1 MECKWWIGRTVCRR
15 CSTAVRTYFK
25 RRLIQLRVLL
35 RHSSLR
41 HGVRGCRLVYQP
53 HKSNSALTAVTE
65 SPDYKQR
72 VQSIKDL
79 VRQLPV
85 CNHDTMQTLFKHLR
99 KVIEYSEE
107 NRMTTQSVAIVYGPT
122 LLRPEQETWNIA
134 VYMVYQNQI
143 VELILLEYEN
153 IFGR

>member
-1 MECKWWIGRTVCRR
+1 MIHFDKCCVFC
-15 CSTAVRTYFK
+15 CA
-25 RRLIQLRVLL
+25 
-35 RHSSLR
+35 
-41 HGVRGCRLVYQP
+41 
-53 HKSNSALTAVTE
+53 E

-99 KVIEYSEE
+99 KVIEYGEE
-107 NRMTTQSVAIVYGPT
+107 NRMTTQSVTIVCGPT

-134 VYMVYQNQI
+134 VHMVYQNQI